1 MLDKILECF
10 PDEEIVKANG
20 FDAAVIGIDES
31 SMRLVYSVSECIQIL
46 CAEMS
51 EEEAIEF
58 FEFNVRG
65 SYIGDKTPI
74 WCTDL

>member
-10 PDEEIVKANG
+10 TDEEIVKANG

-31 SMRLVYSVSECIQIL
+31 SMRLVYSVSKCIKIL
-46 CAEMS
+46 YAEMS
-51 EEEAIEF
+51 VEEAIEF

-74 WCTDL
+74 WCMDL